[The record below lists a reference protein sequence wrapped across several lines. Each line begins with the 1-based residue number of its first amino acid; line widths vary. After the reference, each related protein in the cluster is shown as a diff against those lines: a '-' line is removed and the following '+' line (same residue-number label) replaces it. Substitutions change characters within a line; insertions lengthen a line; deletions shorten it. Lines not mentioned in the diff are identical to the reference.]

1 MTLRARLTIWYT
13 AVLASAVL
21 LFGGT
26 LYIVLNLGL
35 TSQIEHN
42 LEQTADEILE
52 TLDEGLPQDVTI
64 TLRALDLSTA
74 VMMQILA
81 PDGSVVWQSMN
92 APAGGRPLDPERI
105 GADRNIF
112 SSQTLEGIEYRVLTT
127 PVLAAPTEQLVGYL
141 QLGASMETI
150 QRANQTLA
158 VSMAVG
164 GVLAV
169 VLAAIVGYMVSGA
182 ALRPID
188 EITET
193 ALSITRA
200 DDLSQR
206 IPQMGPPM
214 GEVGHLIQAFNET
227 LERLEG
233 LFEAQRRFMAD
244 VSHEL
249 RTPLT
254 AIRGNVDLIRQTGV
268 ADEESLDAITSEVER
283 MTRLVQDLL
292 LLARAETGVLPLAQE
307 NVELDTIMLEVF
319 RHAKVL
325 APEGV
330 KVSIGR
336 EDQAIVVGD
345 PDRLKQVLLNL
356 VANAIEHTPVG
367 GSVRLDLAC
376 VDGEAHLR
384 VTDTGAGIPEEE
396 LPQIFERFYRHD
408 RSRTR
413 KGDGGTGLGLSI
425 AYWIARAHGGRI
437 EVESEVGKG
446 STFTLVLPLKRT
458 AGEGTPPERGSTN
471 A

>member
-1 MTLRARLTIWYT
+1 MTLRTRLTIWYT

-26 LYIVLNLGL
+26 LYIVLNLNL
-35 TSQIEHN
+35 TNQIEHN

-52 TLDEGLPQDVTI
+52 ALDEGLPQNVTI
-64 TLRALDLSTA
+64 TLRALDLSTT
-74 VMMQILA
+74 VMMQILG

-92 APAGGRPLDPERI
+92 APAGGRPLDPERL
-105 GADRNIF
+105 GGDQNVF
-112 SSQTLEGIEYRVLTT
+112 STQILDGSEYRVLTV
-127 PVLAAPTEQLVGYL
+127 PMLAAPSQQLVGFL

-150 QRANQTLA
+150 QQANQTLA
-158 VSMAVG
+158 LGMAVG

-169 VLAAIVGYMVSGA
+169 AVAAIVGYMVAGA

-200 DDLSQR
+200 DDLSRR

-227 LERLEG
+227 LERLEA
-233 LFEAQRRFMAD
+233 LFEAQRRFVAD

-254 AIRGNVDLIRQTGV
+254 AIRGNIDLIRQTGV
-268 ADEESLDAITSEVER
+268 ADEESLDAITGEVER

-292 LLARAETGVLPLAQE
+292 LLARAESGVLPLGQE
-307 NVELDTIMLEVF
+307 EVELDTIMLEVF
-319 RHAKVL
+319 QQAKVL

-330 KVSIGR
+330 EVRIGR
-336 EDQAIVVGD
+336 EDQVRVRGD
-345 PDRLKQVLLNL
+345 ADRLKQVLLNL
-356 VANAIEHTPVG
+356 VANAIEHTAPG
-367 GSVRLDLAC
+367 GWVRLDLAC
-376 VDGEAHLR
+376 ADGEARLS
-384 VTDTGAGIPEEE
+384 VTDTGPGIPEEE
-396 LPQIFERFYRHD
+396 LTQIFERFYRHD
-408 RSRTR
+408 RSRSR
-413 KGDGGTGLGLSI
+413 KRDGGIGLGLSI

-437 EVESEVGKG
+437 DVESTVGKG
-446 STFTLVLPLKRT
+446 STFTLVLPLE
-458 AGEGTPPERGSTN
+458 AQANPGLAAEGSVD
-471 A
+471 